1 MAQNIW
7 LTGSRGFVG
16 TYTKEFLS
24 SLGYN
29 LTLISQ
35 SDGEFLEV
43 LDFSKPKEINNLIKK
58 VGLPE
63 TFIHLGW
70 GNVYEPHHSIHI
82 SENLEEG
89 KNLINTLF
97 KAGLKRF
104 ISVGSSSEYG
114 DLQGSLEESL
124 ILPEPSNNYIK
135 GKTALCDFGNQMAEE
150 YQSISIHTRLYYAYG
165 AGQKHNS
172 LINQLFKS
180 AEDGQNMDL
189 SPCEHYRD
197 YIYIEDVAQGLEKI
211 CNVNKS
217 GIINLGA
224 GKVIQL
230 KDFVL
235 KFWEMLDSDPKK
247 LNFGSHEVP
256 ESEQSQPKSYA
267 NLKRLKDLTGWTPQ
281 TSIESGIEK
290 TIALLQLQ

>member
-150 YQSISIHTRLYYAYG
+150 YQSIFIHTRLYYAYG

-180 AEDGQNMDL
+180 AEDGQDMDL

-224 GKVIQL
+224 GEVIQL

-235 KFWEMLDSDPKK
+235 RFWEMLDSDPKK